1 MRENPVE
8 TALGICETWQNP
20 YIIGLFLGCRAM
32 YYPVNLPGHMAGG
45 LFRDKTARITR
56 TGNKEIVR

>member
-1 MRENPVE
+1 
-8 TALGICETWQNP
+8 
-20 YIIGLFLGCRAM
+20 M